1 MIVWFR
7 YFVWFGFWIVAVYS
21 RECLKGHLFVYTFI
35 YNYKGRDS
43 PFMIGYT
50 TRIIS
55 IDALRID
62 AVGRQRSAGFG
73 QGWYGKI
80 WEDGE
85 VDVDVA

>member
-1 MIVWFR
+1 MVSLFCLVWF
-7 YFVWFGFWIVAVYS
+7 FG
-21 RECLKGHLFVYTFI
+21 LL
-35 YNYKGRDS
+35 
-43 PFMIGYT
+43 FMIGYT